1 MKEILTFSFISGPK
15 LPFPLHVSAMIT
27 SPRGSVVLVG
37 GYNDDENESSSDLWE
52 LKVSSSGSL
61 LEWTR
66 LEQRLS
72 APRNAHLAIPI
83 PDDLTTVTFISLGPT
98 PVLCSKQV
106 NFGRGS

>member
-15 LPFPLHVSAMIT
+15 LPFALYSSAMIT

-37 GYNDDENESSSDLWE
+37 GWNYDKQEILSDLWE

-66 LEQRLS
+66 LEQSLS
-72 APRNAHLAIPI
+72 APRSYHLVIPL
-83 PDDLTTVTFISLGPT
+83 PDDLTN
-98 PVLCSKQV
+98 CW
-106 NFGRGS
+106 

>member
-15 LPFPLHVSAMIT
+15 LPFELGHSAMIT

-37 GYNDDENESSSDLWE
+37 GYNDDEEEALSDLWE

-66 LEQRLS
+66 MEQRLS
-72 APRNAHLAIPI
+72 VTRSYHLAIPI
-83 PDDLTTVTFISLGPT
+83 PDELTS
-98 PVLCSKQV
+98 CQ
-106 NFGRGS
+106 

>member
-15 LPFPLHVSAMIT
+15 LHFQLGSSAMIT

-37 GYNDDENESSSDLWE
+37 GYNRDEDERSSDLWE

-72 APRNAHLAIPI
+72 APRYEHVVIPL
-83 PDDLTTVTFISLGPT
+83 PDDLTN
-98 PVLCSKQV
+98 CW
-106 NFGRGS
+106 